1 MLKKFWIALS
11 CLLLVTVPSLAE
23 EKYDGLE
30 FLGKGVTLVDK
41 QSDSTMT
48 LLGFEG
54 KYDEKLVGV
63 YVTQH
68 GKQVRFYMDTTTWDK
83 LKQRLIRTR
92 DQWETISPTEF
103 EETGT
108 VRGFRVANIRSTM
121 RVSIQ
126 GSTALDNKRLDFS
139 LTGGDNDPKRVFVS
153 INYPQVKTLVDQ
165 FYKVDELL
173 RN

>member
-1 MLKKFWIALS
+1 MIKRFWISAI
-11 CLLLVTVPSLAE
+11 CLLLATMPGAADAE
-23 EKYDGLE
+23 YDGLE

-63 YVTQH
+63 YITQH

-83 LKQRLIRTR
+83 LKQKLIQTR
-92 DQWETISPTEF
+92 DRWETLSPTEF
-103 EETGT
+103 AETGT
-108 VRGFRVANIRSTM
+108 VRGYRVANIRSTM

-126 GSTALDNKRLDFS
+126 GETTLDKKRLDFS

-153 INYPQVKTLVDQ
+153 VNYDQVKSLVDQ
-165 FYKVDELL
+165 LYKVDQLL
-173 RN
+173 RQ